1 MPTKTDY
8 VLMALGAF
16 GAVLLTSYV
25 PSLMKVMALP
35 DYANC
40 PSCKEKYN
48 TYPNPIENYMAP
60 KIEDI
65 EGIDLRAWNIVQ
77 QTQQKDII

>member
-16 GAVLLTSYV
+16 AAVLLTSYV
-25 PSLMKVMALP
+25 PSLMKVMASS

-40 PSCKEKYN
+40 PTCKEKYN
-48 TYPNPIENYMAP
+48 TYPESIENYMTL

-77 QTQQKDII
+77 QNNRM